1 MRNYHKIPRFLD
13 TNTNKTSE
21 DIKQLK
27 NYDNDTK
34 TNQDKDT
41 KKGENMVQI
50 FLLREQE
57 LLFLVDCLPAV
68 RQTFSPKP

>member
-1 MRNYHKIPRFLD
+1 MIFCGKGICYFLLPETHDHNTNTNSIRAYHKIPRFLD

-34 TNQDKDT
+34 TN
-41 KKGENMVQI
+41 
-50 FLLREQE
+50 
-57 LLFLVDCLPAV
+57 
-68 RQTFSPKP
+68 

>member
-1 MRNYHKIPRFLD
+1 MIFCGKRICYFLLPETHDHNTNTNSISIRAYHKIPRFLD

-34 TNQDKDT
+34 TN
-41 KKGENMVQI
+41 
-50 FLLREQE
+50 
-57 LLFLVDCLPAV
+57 
-68 RQTFSPKP
+68 